1 MLPTEENLTRRREIC
16 QTLKEKLIEGL
27 DIPYTPADLRDD
39 VSLIGSGL
47 GLDSLDILEVV
58 LCVESN
64 FGVKIPELSVHIL
77 RSFNT
82 LVDYIIMEQDAAK

>member
-1 MLPTEENLTRRREIC
+1 MLATPQNLSRRKKIC
-16 QTLKEKLIEGL
+16 DTLKSSLIQNL
-27 DIPYTPADLRDD
+27 DLPYRPDDLRDD

-64 FGVKIPELSVHIL
+64 FGVKMPEYSVHIL

-82 LVDYIIMEQDAAK
+82 LVDYIISEQDAK